1 VKEIVG
7 ASVSAQCTIGADGVY
22 TELNGTRVKSL
33 LAIAILCAPVQ
44 AQSLDGVWRSQGY
57 GYVFDIH
64 GPVLKAFEVTTTTCV
79 PGFTA
84 QRQTIAAPGWEATF
98 KSKGRGIFFVRSDGA
113 DDHKLLHYD
122 GALSNLRIN
131 RLPRMPAVCA
141 PPTANTPLDNFEVF
155 TRTWA
160 EHYIS
165 FDLKHTDWDK
175 LAATYKMKVTSQTTP
190 AQLFEIFVAMIRPF
204 GDLHTGVEAPKLK
217 RETEDFWRPGTDR
230 LIKGEP
236 KRFETRGRRALFA
249 VTDRAYLQGPLRNFC
264 NRQLQ
269 YSHIDDTTGYLRIL
283 SFGGYS
289 RHGDLMALESALDT
303 IFSDR
308 TFQALVIDVRLAF
321 GGDDRLG
328 LAIAARLATS
338 EYVAYT
344 KQARADPIERDQ
356 WTPGDPVSVLPSS
369 RPGFRG
375 PVVELIGPITPSA
388 AETFT
393 QALMG
398 RTPHVTRIGENT
410 QGVFSDVLDRR
421 LPNGWKFGLP
431 NEVYRTAEGTA
442 FDVQGIPPDIAVPV
456 FADQDVASGNDPGMA
471 KAVQILRKK

>member
-1 VKEIVG
+1 L
-7 ASVSAQCTIGADGVY
+7 AQCTIGVVDVY
-22 TELNGTRVKSL
+22 TECVNSL
-33 LAIAILCAPVQ
+33 LAIAILCTPILAE
-44 AQSLDGVWRSQGY
+44 SLDGVWRSEGY

-84 QRQTIAAPGWEATF
+84 QRQTVAVLGSEATF
-98 KSKGRGIFFVRSDGA
+98 RSKDKGKFFVKAGGDNDR
-113 DDHKLLHYD
+113 KLLHYD
-122 GALSNLRIN
+122 GALSNLRID
-131 RLPRMPAVCA
+131 RLPRMPAVCDH
-141 PPTANTPLDNFEVF
+141 PTANTPIDNFEVF

-175 LAATYKMKVTSQTTP
+175 VVSTYRPKVTSETTP
-190 AQLFEIFVAMIRPF
+190 AQLFEIFVAMIKPF
-204 GDLHTGVEAPKLK
+204 GDLHTGVEAPKLR

-230 LIKGEP
+230 LMKGGP
-236 KRFETRGRRALFA
+236 KRFETHGRRVLFA
-249 VTDRAYLQGPLRNFC
+249 VTDRAYLHRPLRKFC

-289 RHGDLMALESALDT
+289 RHGDLTALESALDA
-303 IFSDR
+303 IFSDS
-308 TFQALVIDVRLAF
+308 TVQALAIDVRLAF

-338 EYVAYT
+338 EYIAYT
-344 KQARADPIERDQ
+344 KQVRADPIERDQ
-356 WTPGDPVSVLPSS
+356 WTPGDPVPVQPSP

-398 RTPHVTRIGENT
+398 RSPHVTRIGETT
-410 QGVFSDVLDRR
+410 QGVFSDVLERR
-421 LPNGWKFGLP
+421 LPNGWRFGLP
-431 NEVYRTAEGTA
+431 NEVYRTAQGTA

-456 FADQDVASGNDPGMA
+456 FADEDVAAGNDPGMA
-471 KAVQILRKK
+471 TALQILRKK